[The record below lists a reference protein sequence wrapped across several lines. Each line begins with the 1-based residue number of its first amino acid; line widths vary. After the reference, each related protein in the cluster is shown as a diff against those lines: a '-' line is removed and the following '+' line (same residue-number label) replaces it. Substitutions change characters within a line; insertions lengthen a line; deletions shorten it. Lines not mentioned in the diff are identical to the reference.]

1 MVLNYFKV
9 RIKVPVK
16 VVKRNKK
23 FRIVESKSG
32 KIAKNAAGGA
42 IDGGGKASREP
53 VQAQATAVNISQ
65 AKKSG
70 TKIPN
75 IKKPQ
80 RRR

>member
-1 MVLNYFKV
+1 M
-9 RIKVPVK
+9 PVK

-32 KIAKNAAGGA
+32 KIAKNAAGNA
-42 IDGGGKASREP
+42 LDNGGKTSRAE
-53 VQAQATAVNISQ
+53 VQKQATAVNISQ
-65 AKKSG
+65 AKKRG

-75 IKKPQ
+75 IKKQQ